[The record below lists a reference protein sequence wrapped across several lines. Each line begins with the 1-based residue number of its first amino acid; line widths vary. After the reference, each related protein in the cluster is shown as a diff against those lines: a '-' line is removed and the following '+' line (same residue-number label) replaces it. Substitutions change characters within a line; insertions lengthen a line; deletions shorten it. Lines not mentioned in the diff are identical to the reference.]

1 MTTNLLS
8 PVAPPR
14 HTAGQPLTA
23 SAANQLLTYLVLLVV
38 LIATV
43 APFYWM
49 LNTSLQTRENVFRWP
64 PMAIPNPIHV
74 QNYTDVFDLMPMANA
89 LLNSIKISTL
99 ATLGTLTT
107 CSMAAYAFAKIK
119 FRGKSALFMGFL
131 STIMIP
137 GQVTLIPLFIVFSR
151 LGWIDT
157 HLPLMVPFILL
168 NAYGVFLLRQFM
180 LGIPDAYIE
189 AARLDGA
196 NHLQIYAR
204 IVLPLCKPALIT
216 LGLFSFI
223 GNWNNFLGPLIF
235 LNTDTNFTVPLIINS
250 FRTVYNV
257 EWGLLMAASVVSL
270 IPCLLLYL
278 VGQRYFVQGVTLA
291 GLKG

>member
-1 MTTNLLS
+1 MTTS
-8 PVAPPR
+8 KA
-14 HTAGQPLTA
+14 QQ
-23 SAANQLLTYLVLLVV
+23 SFTYFVLVIVV
-38 LIATV
+38 IVTIV
-43 APFYWM
+43 PFYWM
-49 LNTSLQTRENVFRWP
+49 LVTSFQTRENVFAWP
-64 PMAIPNPIHV
+64 PMLIPNPV
-74 QNYTDVFDLMPMANA
+74 YTGNYIQVFDLMPMARA
-89 LLNSIKISTL
+89 LFNSVYVSTL
-99 ATLGTLTT
+99 ATLGTLAT
-107 CSMAAYAFAKIK
+107 CSMAAYAFAKIP
-119 FRGKSALFMGFL
+119 FRGKSGLFMGFL

-151 LGWIDT
+151 LDWIDT
-157 HLPLMVPFILL
+157 HLPLMVPFILI

-189 AARLDGA
+189 AAKLDGA
-196 NHLQIYAR
+196 NHFQIYWR
-204 IVLPLCKPALIT
+204 VMLPLCKPALIT

-257 EWGLLMAASVVSL
+257 EWGLLMAASVVSI
-270 IPCLLLYL
+270 IPCLILYM
-278 VGQRYFVQGVTLA
+278 VGQRYFVEGVTLA

>member
-1 MTTNLLS
+1 MTTKT
-8 PVAPPR
+8 PR
-14 HTAGQPLTA
+14 LYQ
-23 SAANQLLTYLVLLVV
+23 SFVYLVLLVV
-38 LIATV
+38 LLATV
-43 APFYWM
+43 TPFYWM

-64 PMAIPNPIHV
+64 PLLLPDPV
-74 QNYTDVFDLMPMANA
+74 YVENYQQVFDLMPMGNA
-89 LLNSIKISTL
+89 LWNSIKISSL
-99 ATLGTLTT
+99 ATLGTLTS
-107 CSMAAYAFAKIK
+107 CSMAAYAFAKIR
-119 FRGKSALFMGFL
+119 FRGKKAIFMGFL

-151 LGWIDT
+151 LGWVDT

-196 NHLQIYAR
+196 NPFQIYYQ

-223 GNWNNFLGPLIF
+223 GNWNNFLGPLVF
-235 LNTDTNFTVPLIINS
+235 LNTSSNFTVPLIINS

-257 EWGLLMAASVVSL
+257 EWGLLMAASVVSI
-270 IPCLLLYL
+270 IPCLILYL
-278 VGQRYFVQGVTLA
+278 VGQRYFVEGVTLA

>member
-1 MTTNLLS
+1 MTTKFTHRVPTLLILF
-8 PVAPPR
+8 VA
-14 HTAGQPLTA
+14 
-23 SAANQLLTYLVLLVV
+23 LL
-38 LIATV
+38 ATII
-43 APFYWM
+43 PFYWM
-49 LNTSLQTRENVFRWP
+49 VNTSLQTRENVFHWP
-64 PMAIPNPIHV
+64 PLLWPNPI
-74 QNYTDVFDLMPMANA
+74 YTDNYARVFELMPMANA
-89 LLNSIKISTL
+89 LWNSIKISTL
-99 ATLGTLTT
+99 ATVGTLLTS
-107 CSMAAYAFAKIK
+107 SMAAYAFAKIR

-180 LGIPDAYIE
+180 LGIPDAYVE
-189 AARLDGA
+189 AAKLDGA

-204 IVLPLCKPALIT
+204 VILPLCKPALIA

-235 LNTDTNFTVPLIINS
+235 LNTDKNFTVPLIINS

-257 EWGLLMAASVVSL
+257 EWGLLMAASVISIV
-270 IPCLLLYL
+270 PCLIIYL
-278 VGQRYFVQGVTLA
+278 IGQRHFVEGVTLA

>member
-1 MTTNLLS
+1 MTS
-8 PVAPPR
+8 K
-14 HTAGQPLTA
+14 Q
-23 SAANQLLTYLVLLVV
+23 AAQTFTYLVLLVV

-43 APFYWM
+43 TPFYWM
-49 LNTSLQTRENVFRWP
+49 VNTSLQTRENVFRYP
-64 PMAIPNPIHV
+64 PLLIPDPVNTE
-74 QNYTDVFDLMPMANA
+74 NYSRVFTLMPMANA
-89 LLNSIKISTL
+89 LRNSIFVSST
-99 ATLGTLTT
+99 ATLGTLLT

-119 FRGKSALFMGFL
+119 FRGKGAFFMGFL

-151 LGWIDT
+151 LGWVDT
-157 HLPLMVPFILL
+157 HLPLMVPFMLL
-168 NAYGVFLLRQFM
+168 NAYGVFLLRQFI
-180 LGIPDAYIE
+180 LGIPEDYIE
-189 AARLDGA
+189 AGKLDGA
-196 NHLQIYAR
+196 NHFQIYWS

-235 LNTDTNFTVPLIINS
+235 LNTDTLFTVPLIINS

-257 EWGLLMAASVVSL
+257 EWGLLMAASVVSI
-270 IPCLLLYL
+270 IPCLILYL
-278 VGQRYFVQGVTLA
+278 VGQRYFVEGVTLA

>member
-1 MTTNLLS
+1 MTTKL
-8 PVAPPR
+8 VHR
-14 HTAGQPLTA
+14 TA
-23 SAANQLLTYLVLLVV
+23 TYLVLLVV
-38 LIATV
+38 LLATV
-43 APFYWM
+43 IPFYWM

-64 PMAIPNPIHV
+64 PLLWPDPVHTE
-74 QNYTDVFDLMPMANA
+74 NYSRVFELMPMATA
-89 LLNSIKISTL
+89 LWNSIKISTL
-99 ATLGTLTT
+99 ATVGTLLT

-180 LGIPDAYIE
+180 LGIPDAYVE
-189 AARLDGA
+189 AAKLDGA
-196 NHLQIYAR
+196 NHAQIYVH
-204 IVLPLCKPALIT
+204 IMLPLCKPALIA
-216 LGLFSFI
+216 LGLFAFI

-257 EWGLLMAASVVSL
+257 EWGLLMAASVISI
-270 IPCLLLYL
+270 IPCLLVYL
-278 VGQRYFVQGVTLA
+278 VGQRHFVEGVTLA

>member
-1 MTTNLLS
+1 MTS
-8 PVAPPR
+8 K
-14 HTAGQPLTA
+14 Q
-23 SAANQLLTYLVLLVV
+23 AAQTFTYLVLLVV

-43 APFYWM
+43 TPFYWM
-49 LNTSLQTRENVFRWP
+49 VNTSLQTRENVFRYP
-64 PMAIPNPIHV
+64 PLLIPDPVNTE
-74 QNYTDVFDLMPMANA
+74 NYSRVFTLMPMANA
-89 LLNSIKISTL
+89 LRNSIFVSST
-99 ATLGTLTT
+99 ATLGTLLT

-119 FRGKSALFMGFL
+119 FRGKGAFFMGFL

-151 LGWIDT
+151 LGWVDT
-157 HLPLMVPFILL
+157 HLPLMVPFMLL

-180 LGIPDAYIE
+180 LGIPEDYIE
-189 AARLDGA
+189 AGKLDGA
-196 NHLQIYAR
+196 NHFQIYWS

-235 LNTDTNFTVPLIINS
+235 LNTDTLFTVPLIINS

-257 EWGLLMAASVVSL
+257 EWGLLMAASVVSI
-270 IPCLLLYL
+270 IPCLILYL
-278 VGQRYFVQGVTLA
+278 VGQRYFVEGVTLA